1 MKNKFAKQLGFLG
14 IVGILIKI
22 IGALYRVPLGNFMT
36 NDAVTYYAIAYPW
49 YTALIVISTSA
60 LPAVIAKLT
69 AEAGAKESLDEQL
82 TIFEV
87 SKRLMMLFGVFTLIF
102 LILGA
107 KIISSVNGY
116 PESVYSFYVLGI
128 ASFFV
133 ALNAAYRGFFQGTQ
147 HLEWFGISQ
156 LLEQLGRVICGLLA
170 VAAMVIFTGVDAY
183 TAAAGTSGAAFGA
196 VVSWIYSTNRYKKS
210 YKHVTVKL
218 SDYKPLIVKVIQM
231 VIPIAIGASIMPL
244 LSIIDSTMIVARLR
258 SIGFGNQ
265 SGVMFTY
272 IQFYS
277 VPIINLA
284 QVIFTALQVS
294 LLPMITR
301 AYTVKHP
308 KLAEKVYYGVLLSIA
323 LGLPM
328 GLGIF
333 GFAEQILLFLYP
345 AKAETIVEATPVLAI
360 LGLGVVFLSIYQAS
374 TGILQGLDQYKKPVR
389 NLFVGAVVKIIL
401 AYILLGMVDVNIK
414 GAAIST
420 LTAYAIAALLNLS
433 VLFKGL
439 KCPAVILKKGA
450 GVIAANLVMI
460 ISAKG
465 LYAIIS
471 QHAGM
476 RVSLL
481 LSILAAVIIYALLI
495 FKTNLI
501 SLKALQA
508 FEEEPFEA
516 EDQDRTLENDESAAM
531 KETASETEPE
541 AVQDRSDESENK

>member
-1 MKNKFAKQLGFLG
+1 
-14 IVGILIKI
+14 
-22 IGALYRVPLGNFMT
+22 
-36 NDAVTYYAIAYPW
+36 
-49 YTALIVISTSA
+49 
-60 LPAVIAKLT
+60 
-69 AEAGAKESLDEQL
+69 
-82 TIFEV
+82 
-87 SKRLMMLFGVFTLIF
+87 
-102 LILGA
+102 
-107 KIISSVNGY
+107 
-116 PESVYSFYVLGI
+116 
-128 ASFFV
+128 
-133 ALNAAYRGFFQGTQ
+133 
-147 HLEWFGISQ
+147 
-156 LLEQLGRVICGLLA
+156 
-170 VAAMVIFTGVDAY
+170 
-183 TAAAGTSGAAFGA
+183 
-196 VVSWIYSTNRYKKS
+196 
-210 YKHVTVKL
+210 
-218 SDYKPLIVKVIQM
+218 
-231 VIPIAIGASIMPL
+231 
-244 LSIIDSTMIVARLR
+244 
-258 SIGFGNQ
+258 
-265 SGVMFTY
+265 
-272 IQFYS
+272 
-277 VPIINLA
+277 
-284 QVIFTALQVS
+284 
-294 LLPMITR
+294 
-301 AYTVKHP
+301 
-308 KLAEKVYYGVLLSIA
+308 
-323 LGLPM
+323 
-328 GLGIF
+328 
-333 GFAEQILLFLYP
+333 
-345 AKAETIVEATPVLAI
+345 
-360 LGLGVVFLSIYQAS
+360 
-374 TGILQGLDQYKKPVR
+374 VR